1 MKIPRM
7 AANRIDQLFG
17 KSLYEVGLT
26 AGPPNIEPDVEAIG
40 PAEHRKPLLQ
50 CVDPEL
56 TF

>member
-1 MKIPRM
+1 M

-26 AGPPNIEPDVEAIG
+26 AGPPNIEPDEAIG

-50 CVDPEL
+50 CVDPGL

>member
-26 AGPPNIEPDVEAIG
+26 AGPPNIEPDEAIG

-50 CVDPEL
+50 CVDPGL